1 MKQKKLSRLVA
12 LCGVSMTLLAGVIS
26 CKQEAPTPA
35 SKQDAPSKE
44 AAKSVQLSE
53 QQARMYATMFL
64 KHEDS
69 ISRPQNLRS
78 IAVPREISDV
88 NYYVEGRDTL
98 LYAINY

>member
-35 SKQDAPSKE
+35 SKQEAPSKE
-44 AAKSVQLSE
+44 AATSVQLSE
-53 QQARMYATMFL
+53 QQARIYATMFL

-69 ISRPQNLRS
+69 ILSSSKL
-78 IAVPREISDV
+78 EI
-88 NYYVEGRDTL
+88 YRCTTRDFGC
-98 LYAINY
+98 